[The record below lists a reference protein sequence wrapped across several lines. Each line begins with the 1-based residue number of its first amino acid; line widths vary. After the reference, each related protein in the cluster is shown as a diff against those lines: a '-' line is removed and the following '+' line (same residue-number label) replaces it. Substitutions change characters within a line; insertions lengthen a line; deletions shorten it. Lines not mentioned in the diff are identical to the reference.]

1 MKFGLPQL
9 IRFNAVA
16 GAYSPITDR
25 EIEDSQLTA
34 TDAETELLVTH
45 FSTIGEPIHVG
56 NVTGNPIAARKEF
69 RLFPTGERI
78 WLNLVY
84 PKPLK
89 PELRLYL
96 SKQRKFFPDN
106 GDIWFIFTNAENEL
120 WIGLL
125 PEKQWRALFVVEPE
139 EDSPQVP
146 VELPTNGSVVPVQDP
161 ALIKKRMELSKFRCE
176 YDNAH
181 KLFVARATG
190 SRYVEVHHI
199 IPKRYQPQ
207 FWTQRHKDLTRLDN
221 LCCLCPWCHRAIHH
235 GEEDLSR
242 SILSK
247 LFDIRSVG
255 FHHGITKPELFQLYA
270 VEEIVREDNL
280 ANDGSALLESQS

>member
-9 IRFNAVA
+9 VRFNAVA

-34 TDAETELLVTH
+34 TDAETELLVSH
-45 FSTIGEPIHVG
+45 FSKLGEPIHVG
-56 NVTGNPIAARKEF
+56 NVTGNRPAARKEF

-106 GDIWFIFTNAENEL
+106 GDIWFIFTNTANEL
-120 WIGLL
+120 WIGLM
-125 PEKQWRALFVVEPE
+125 PEKQWRSLFVIEPE
-139 EDSPQVP
+139 EDAPP
-146 VELPTNGSVVPVQDP
+146 VSTGLPTDGSVIPVQDP

-181 KLFVARATG
+181 RLFVARATG
-190 SRYVEVHHI
+190 SRYVEVH
-199 IPKRYQPQ
+199 
-207 FWTQRHKDLTRLDN
+207 
-221 LCCLCPWCHRAIHH
+221 
-235 GEEDLSR
+235 
-242 SILSK
+242 
-247 LFDIRSVG
+247 
-255 FHHGITKPELFQLYA
+255 
-270 VEEIVREDNL
+270 
-280 ANDGSALLESQS
+280 